1 MKVDLVNEIGEY
13 GGLWQS
19 SEKVD
24 EEIERLVSNE
34 PNKVMKALHCQIK
47 FHKEVLFSKGPKE
60 LFQKTVK
67 TKAYTEKELIENL
80 KQILVLNAIGN
91 STEKPKSLSLKP
103 LNEIKQDLESLKPQQ
118 WQKLKSRE
126 KKGVQNNKKAHY
138 QHTFQIHT
146 CWSTRKLSTNVM
158 MKIITLSG
166 MMLLSLK

>member
-60 LFQKTVK
+60 IFQKTVK

-80 KQILVLNAIGN
+80 KQILVLNAMGN

-103 LNEIKQDLESLKPQQ
+103 LNEIKQDLESLK
-118 WQKLKSRE
+118 
-126 KKGVQNNKKAHY
+126 
-138 QHTFQIHT
+138 T
-146 CWSTRKLSTNVM
+146 
-158 MKIITLSG
+158 
-166 MMLLSLK
+166 